1 MDESL
6 VKIKLLIYIF
16 TFAAA
21 CLFALAGYGVF
32 RKGLKR
38 YEEKYLSKT
47 AQALDEM
54 FLIFSPEQ
62 VLYLNLLSIF
72 LLATFGFLFTQSW
85 KFTIIAGIIGY
96 FIPRIILR
104 IAKNKRLKKFDEQLV
119 DGLSTLSN
127 SLKAGFSLVQALEM
141 LAREMNPPISQEFGL
156 MLREN
161 KLGVPLDKAL
171 QNMTERIPSN
181 NLDLVVTSIVIARTA
196 GGNLAEIF
204 DQIAS
209 TVREISRLEGKID
222 ALTAQG
228 KLQGLVIGSL
238 PIGLGYLIY
247 LLDPEMM
254 GTLWEDPIGWG
265 IIGIIVLFEV
275 IGGFFIWKIISI
287 DI

>member
-1 MDESL
+1 MDPGL
-6 VKIKLLIYIF
+6 ANLKILIFLIS
-16 TFAAA
+16 FAAA
-21 CLFALAGYGVF
+21 TLFALAGYGVF

-72 LLATFGFLFTQSW
+72 LLATIGFLITQSW
-85 KFTIIAGIIGY
+85 KVTIIAGLIGY
-96 FIPRIILR
+96 FLPKIVLR
-104 IAKNKRLKKFDEQLV
+104 LAKRKRLKKFDEQLV
-119 DGLSTLSN
+119 DGLTTLSN

-161 KLGVPLDKAL
+161 KLGIPLDKAL

-204 DQIAS
+204 DQIAT

-228 KLQGLVIGSL
+228 KLQGIVIGSL
-238 PIGLGYLIY
+238 PLLLGYLIY
-247 LLDPEMM
+247 LMDPSMM
-254 GTLWEDPIGWG
+254 STLWNDPIGWG
-265 IIGIIVLFEV
+265 IIGVIVLFEA
-275 IGGFFIWKIISI
+275 IGAFFIWKIVSI

>member
-1 MDESL
+1 MDSSL
-6 VKIKLLIYIF
+6 IKIKLLIYLF
-16 TFAAA
+16 SFAAA
-21 CLFALAGYGVF
+21 TLFALAGYGAF

-72 LLATFGFLFTQSW
+72 LLATFGFLFTQDW
-85 KFTIIAGIIGY
+85 KWTMIFGIVGF
-96 FIPRIILR
+96 FIPKAVLK
-104 IAKNKRLKKFDEQLV
+104 IAKNKRLKRFDSQLV

-161 KLGVPLDKAL
+161 KLGIPLDKAL
-171 QNMTERIPSN
+171 MNMTERIPSN
-181 NLDLVVTSIVIARTA
+181 NLELVVTSIIIARTA

-228 KLQGLVIGSL
+228 KLQGWILGSL
-238 PIGLGYLIY
+238 PVALGYLIY
-247 LLDPEMM
+247 VLDEEMM
-254 GTLWEDPIGWG
+254 STLWVDPLGWG
-265 IIGIIVLFEV
+265 IIGIIVLFET
-275 IGGFFIWKIISI
+275 IGGFFIWRIVSI

>member
-1 MDESL
+1 MDVGL
-6 VKIKLLIYIF
+6 TNIKILIFISSF
-16 TFAAA
+16 TSAV
-21 CLFALAGYGVF
+21 LFALAGYGVF

-72 LLATFGFLFTQSW
+72 LLATIGFLFTQSW
-85 KFTIIAGIIGY
+85 KATLFAGIFGY
-96 FIPRIILR
+96 FLPKLILK

-119 DGLSTLSN
+119 DGLTTLSN
-127 SLKAGFSLVQALEM
+127 SLKAGFSLGQALEM

-204 DQIAS
+204 DQIAL

-238 PIGLGYLIY
+238 PILLGWLIY
-247 LLDPEMM
+247 LMDPEMM
-254 GTLWEDPIGWG
+254 SLLWEDPIGWG
-265 IIGIIVLFEV
+265 LIGIIVLFEV
-275 IGGFFIWKIISI
+275 IGAFFIWKIISI